1 MRSYVARSGVKEY
14 ETTLPLKE
22 GQLRDR
28 TPIRGGD
35 AYLVF
40 DELDWDWSLV
50 TPLNVSY
57 ENEYGKTAV
66 SAAEVFEQ
74 EGQNKVIRSLIPAA
88 ITETL
93 SPLTASLSVTLNGK
107 TTL

>member
-40 DELDWDWSLV
+40 DD
-50 TPLNVSY
+50 
-57 ENEYGKTAV
+57 
-66 SAAEVFEQ
+66 
-74 EGQNKVIRSLIPAA
+74 
-88 ITETL
+88 
-93 SPLTASLSVTLNGK
+93 
-107 TTL
+107 